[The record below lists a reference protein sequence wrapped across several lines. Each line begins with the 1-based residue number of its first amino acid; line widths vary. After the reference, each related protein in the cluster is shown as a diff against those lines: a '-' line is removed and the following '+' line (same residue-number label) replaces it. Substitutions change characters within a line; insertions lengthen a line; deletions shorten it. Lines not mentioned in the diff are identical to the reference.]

1 MKKIL
6 EELWY
11 GNISMESNLSN
22 MTSEEKELMEY
33 ISRHY
38 DSLQATFNKNQKE
51 IWEKF
56 DDSHTVIRLATSW
69 ATSDENL
76 EKLLQL
82 L

>member
-1 MKKIL
+1 
-6 EELWY
+6 
-11 GNISMESNLSN
+11 MESNLSN

-56 DDSHTVIRLATSW
+56 DDCSSELTDLHQRKIFVYAF
-69 ATSDENL
+69 
-76 EKLLQL
+76 QL
-82 L
+82 GARIAFEVMSLDIK